1 MNKKL
6 KALLDKINSKK
17 TEVTDLAEKGKLD
30 EAEKAKTE
38 LVDLQKQFDI
48 LKDVLPEE
56 ETAIPENKAVKPEKI
71 TEPVSVPKN
80 VHVVQT
86 EDHDAVHEFAN
97 AARHLFMNVDKTNN
111 EGTGADG
118 GYVVPQDIQTFIN
131 KFKEAE
137 FDLTQFVD
145 SENVTTNSGRRT
157 FQTRS
162 QLTGFTQVGEGSKI
176 AQADGPQ
183 FSILEYTIKKYAGFL
198 PVTNELLN
206 DSDQNITNVITEWIA
221 RQDVATRNAIIIA
234 ILKTFATA
242 AIKDS
247 KDIKKAVNV
256 TLGSKFAGS
265 VAIYTN
271 DDGLN
276 YLDSDDNFTDKNG
289 RSLITP
295 DLQTPM
301 QMIFAAGGQKIPIR
315 VVPNDILTTDTTTT
329 QGSSIIPVF
338 IGDLKEAVKLFDRQ
352 KVTITNSNVA
362 VAGNFNAFDQD
373 MTLFRAIDRLDA
385 VQKDAAA
392 MVYGQITVKDST
404 AAGK

>member
-6 KALLDKINSKK
+6 KELLDKINSKK
-17 TEVTDLAEKGKLD
+17 AEVTDLAENGKLD
-30 EAEKAKTE
+30 EAEKAKAE

-56 ETAIPENKAVKPEKI
+56 QSVTPENKTVEPERI

-86 EDHDAVHEFAN
+86 KNHDAIHEFAN
-97 AARHLFMNVDKTNN
+97 AARHLFMNVDKTSN

-118 GYVVPQDIQTFIN
+118 GYVVPQDIQTLIN

-137 FDLTQFVD
+137 FDLTKFAD
-145 SENVTTNSGRRT
+145 TENVTTNSGRRT
-157 FQTRS
+157 YQTRA
-162 QLTGFTQVGEGSKI
+162 QLTGFTQVGEGAKI
-176 AQADGPQ
+176 AQVDGPQ
-183 FSILEYTIKKYAGFL
+183 FSILEYNIKKYAGFL

-206 DSDQNITNVITEWIA
+206 DSDQNITNVITQWIA
-221 RQDVATRNAIIIA
+221 KQDVATRNSIILA
-234 ILKTFATA
+234 ILKQITPTA
-242 AIKDS
+242 ITGY

-256 TLGSKFAGS
+256 TLGSKYAGS

-276 YLDSDDNFTDKNG
+276 YLDTEFVDKND
-289 RSLITP
+289 RSLVTP

-301 QMIFAAGGQKIPIR
+301 QMVFAAGGQKLPIR
-315 VVPNDILTTDTTTT
+315 VIPNEILTTDTTTT
-329 QGSSIIPVF
+329 KGSSIIPVF
-338 IGDLKEAVKLFDRQ
+338 IGDLKEAAKLFDRQ

-404 AAGK
+404 PAA